1 MSKKKN
7 IRTYKIQTY
16 QNQDK
21 NNIIFDLQSEYEKYY
36 RFQTKKQY
44 RLYQQTAYLNKDL
57 DTKKDQSLLSERYKR
72 CVAYQVCGQ
81 LQSWLSNRD
90 NKIKDIIHGS
100 ESLSDQEKRILHIIR
115 ISPQDFNERKILI
128 LHKENNKKE
137 GIKKGDLKEEIHI
150 TKKYIQ
156 IYKSILR
163 SVNWRLPSNKNISMQ
178 LNNNVIQLVKRKTN
192 HKKHKATDFDYWFEL
207 STLIPRKKVYIPAK
221 MNSYLKGQLD
231 KGELCNSVRIDFK
244 NDEIK
249 FNIMI
254 DKEQKEYE
262 SKIEKIGID
271 FGTKHLFAL
280 SNGKIFGVNFGKQLK
295 DYDDKITL
303 LQKRLQHQGIK
314 PNSSK
319 RYRRLVLKCR
329 EFIKNEINRNF
340 NKIIKEI
347 KPQEIVLERL
357 DFRHSK
363 LNKTMNRIL
372 RKCGRSVVKSKLQT
386 LEKDYGIKVIEVN
399 PAYTSQ
405 KCNRCGFVHRLN
417 RNNRDQ
423 FKCKN
428 CNHTK
433 HADINASR
441 NVQSRSSCSVL
452 KGKSGK
458 RTIKKHL
465 FNNFKKNILQCKK
478 GSNTF
483 LISPNS
489 RAIFLD
495 FNPKNFQEFYELKSG
510 NKLKV

>member
-1 MSKKKN
+1 MSKSKN
-7 IRTYKIQTY
+7 QNVRAYNIKTY

-21 NNIIFDLQSEYEKYY
+21 NNKILTLYDEYKKYY
-36 RFQTKKQY
+36 KYQTKKQY
-44 RLYQQTAYLNKDL
+44 RLYQRTGYLNRDIN
-57 DTKKDQSLLSERYKR
+57 TKKDQFLLSERYR
-72 CVAYQVCGQ
+72 RNVVYQVCSQ
-81 LQSWLSNRD
+81 MQSWVSNRD
-90 NKIKDIIHGS
+90 NNIKDIIHNCK
-100 ESLSDQEKRILHIIR
+100 SLSDKEKRILHIIR
-115 ISPQDFNERKILI
+115 RSPYDFKERKLTI
-128 LHKENNKKE
+128 LHKE
-137 GIKKGDLKEEIHI
+137 GIKKGEIKEEIFI

-163 SVNWRLPSNKNISMQ
+163 SVKWRLPSNKNIGMQ
-178 LNNNVIQLVKRKTN
+178 LNKNVIQLVKIKKN
-192 HKKHKATDFDYWFEL
+192 HKKMQATNFDYWFEL
-207 STLIPRKKVYIPAK
+207 STLVPRKKVYIPSK
-221 MNSYLKGQLD
+221 MNSYLEDRLKEG
-231 KGELCNSVRIDFK
+231 KLCNSVRIDFK
-244 NDEIK
+244 NNDIK
-249 FNIMI
+249 FNLMI
-254 DKEQKEYE
+254 DKEQEDYE
-262 SKIEKIGID
+262 SKIESIGID

-280 SNGKIFGVNFGKQLK
+280 STGNIFGVNFGNQLK
-295 DYDDKITL
+295 AYDNKITL

-319 RYRRLVLKCR
+319 RYRRLVFKCR

-340 NKIIKEI
+340 NKIIKEL

-357 DFRHSK
+357 DFRYSK

-386 LEKDYGIKVIEVN
+386 LEKDYGITITEVN

-405 KCNRCGFVHRLN
+405 ECKKCGFVHRLN
-417 RNNRDQ
+417 RNNRDN

-428 CNHTK
+428 CNYTK
-433 HADINASR
+433 HADINASK
-441 NVQSRSSCSVL
+441 NIETRSSCPLL

-465 FNNFKKNILQCKK
+465 FAQFKKNILQCHRK

-483 LISPNS
+483 FASPNS

-495 FNPKNFQEFYELKSG
+495 FKPKDFQEFYELKSG